1 MPNTPNHNS
10 ITVSSGFTLTSAGGV
25 ETLTNGTTSTTYT
38 PNLGDTIS
46 VLSGGTISNISVGS
60 GGSVT
65 ALTGSTEA
73 GTVVFGGGVI
83 SAQPGSTETGTVVSS
98 GGILDVTSSG
108 SITTSGI
115 TVFAGAEI
123 EFAYVTGSAAKSPT
137 TVTSS
142 VLAGGNETLT
152 VTNGA
157 RSQSITISGTP
168 TASYQV
174 FGTGNNAKSGVVF
187 TAATCYGDGTEILTD
202 RGAVAIEAIHPGD
215 KVVVRRDGQDGL
227 EPVTWVGSST
237 IDLRRH
243 AHPELVAP
251 IRIKASAL
259 AENTPVRDLV
269 VSPEHCL
276 ILAGRCVP
284 AKLLVNGGSIAREY
298 RADAFQYYHLELE
311 KHGILI
317 AEGAEAESYLDTG
330 NRASFDDADMPRML
344 HPAFEVNATSG
355 RWHTD
360 ACAPLASVEDEVAP
374 IWQQLADRSTSLGY
388 VVPVPVMVEGPD
400 LHIVADGQRIQPV
413 SDRDSRYVFAVPAGV
428 KSVSLVSRFCIP
440 ADKMVS
446 GLRDTRRLGVSVNW
460 IAIRSNDHE
469 AILSADHPALRDGW
483 NDAELAGGAMWRW
496 TNGAATIPWENVAGP
511 AVVTVRCE
519 PVDLYPVYDEKLAL
533 VA

>member
-1 MPNTPNHNS
+1 MPNS
-10 ITVSSGFTLTSAGGV
+10 ITVKTGFTLTSAEGG
-25 ETLTNGTTSTTYT
+25 EILTDGTTTSTYT
-38 PNLGDTIS
+38 PTLADTIVVS
-46 VLSGGTISNISVGS
+46 SGGTLSNISVG
-60 GGSVT
+60 
-65 ALTGSTEA
+65 A
-73 GTVVFGGGVI
+73 GGVI
-83 SAQPGSTETGTVVSS
+83 SALSGSTEVGTVVFS
-98 GGILDVTSSG
+98 GGVLDEANAGSNVTSPV
-108 SITTSGI
+108 
-115 TVFAGAEI
+115 TVFAGADI
-123 EFAYVTGSAAKSPT
+123 EFAFVPVSTATNPT
-137 TVTSS
+137 TVTSVTS
-142 VLAGGNETLT
+142 GGNEILT
-152 VTNGA
+152 VTNVTAG

-168 TASYQV
+168 SVSYQTV
-174 FGTGNNAKSGVVF
+174 AGKAGVVF
-187 TAATCYGDGTEILTD
+187 TSPTCYGVGTEILTE
-202 RGAVAIEAIHPGD
+202 RGSVAIETIKPGD
-215 KVVVRRDGQDGL
+215 KIVVRRDGQDGL

-237 IDLRRH
+237 IDMRRH

-298 RADAFQYYHLELE
+298 RAEAFQYYHLELE

-330 NRASFDDADMPRML
+330 NRASFDTADMPRML
-344 HPAFEVNATSG
+344 HPGFEVNATSE
-355 RWHTD
+355 RWNTD

-374 IWQQLADRSTSLGY
+374 IWQQLADRSAMLGY
-388 VVPVPVMVEGPD
+388 ALPVPVMVEGPD

-413 SDRDSRYVFAVPAGV
+413 SDRDSRYVFAVPAGA